1 MRRLA
6 GAVVVGAASRVFD
19 GVDKVAATLC
29 RLSGGACLPEEV
41 ERLTTGLHK
50 VHGRELFPGIGTP
63 LSRTTRYGATF
74 VGVERGEK
82 PVTIIGWINYT
93 PIFFKPNTVCAV
105 VGGRWLLISGR
116 GVHRKGVLYG
126 RFGDGAVRWNN
137 DAKLAT
143 ASIQMKST
151 GGPADTRVAG
161 TLTAGL
167 NHFPFP
173 PLPPVIGATLELEP
187 AR

>member
-1 MRRLA
+1 MPA
-6 GAVVVGAASRVFD
+6 GMD
-19 GVDKVAATLC
+19 MLLMGV
-29 RLSGGACLPEEV
+29 
-41 ERLTTGLHK
+41 HK

-82 PVTIIGWINYT
+82 PVTMIGWINYT
-93 PIFFKPNTVCAV
+93 PIFFKPNTECTV
-105 VGGRWLLISGR
+105 VGGRWLLVAGR
-116 GVHRKGVLYG
+116 GLRPKSVLYG
-126 RFGDGAVRWNN
+126 RFGEGSVRWNN
-137 DAKLAT
+137 DAKIAT
-143 ASIQMKST
+143 ASIEMKSIR
-151 GGPADTRVAG
+151 GRANTRIAG

-173 PLPPVIGATLELEP
+173 PLPPIIGATLELEP